1 MASGI
6 LNLAL
11 RVLRELLQVLHRTGI
26 GVVVDKVGGEFLVG
40 ADRVVDDRVEE
51 LLVGG
56 VVVCEGMK
64 NILVGGVVVGDG
76 MENLL
81 VGGGWVVV
89 ELLLLGE
96 VVSEEKMLRNHSS
109 SSDGSWVDLQ
119 VRGRGSQRIMLD
131 FILIFI

>member
-51 LLVGG
+51 LLAGG
-56 VVVCEGMK
+56 VVVCEGM
-64 NILVGGVVVGDG
+64 
-76 MENLL
+76 ENLP

-89 ELLLLGE
+89 ELLLLSE

-131 FILIFI
+131 FILILI